1 VTRLLNGR
9 VNAAIWLALG
19 TVYVVWGSTYLAIA
33 VAVRTL
39 PPFLMSSARF
49 LLAGAVL
56 YTWARSRGAAA
67 PTTRQWLAATGVGFA
82 LLLVGNGGIAW
93 AEQRVGSGVAAL
105 LVATTPL
112 WLALLDRIF
121 FGARLSLRALAGIGA
136 GLVGVAVL
144 VGGGGKIDVLGSI
157 VILVAS
163 LAWAAGSL
171 GARHPANPVQPS
183 LAAGMQ
189 MLTAG
194 VLLSFAG
201 LSAGEVGRLHV
212 EQISSGSLAA
222 FAYLVVVGSLI
233 TYTAYTW
240 LLRSPAPVALVG
252 TYAYVNPI
260 VAVALGA
267 LVLSEPFGGRTLFAG
282 LAIVVAVV
290 LSVEKRRRPGSLA
303 AGIPEPAPNRVGRSV
318 IRDRPVPTLPPLV
331 QLRPPSLA

>member
-1 VTRLLNGR
+1 MTRLLHGR

-39 PPFLMSSARF
+39 PPFLMSSVRF

-56 YTWARSRGAAA
+56 YAWSRRRGAPA
-67 PTTRQWLAATGVGFA
+67 PTPRQWVAAAGVGFA

-93 AEQRVGSGVAAL
+93 AEQRVDSGIAAL

-112 WLALLDRIF
+112 WLALLDRLF
-121 FGARLSLRALAGIGA
+121 FGTRLSLRALAGIGA
-136 GLVGVAVL
+136 GLVGVTFL
-144 VGGGGKIDVLGSI
+144 VGSGGTIDVLGSI
-157 VILVAS
+157 VILFAS

-171 GARHPANPVQPS
+171 GARHPSNPVQPS

-194 VLLSFAG
+194 VLLSIAG
-201 LSAGEVGRLHV
+201 LLAGELGRVHV
-212 EQISSGSLAA
+212 DQISGASIAA

-240 LLRSPAPVALVG
+240 LLRSPAPAALVG

-267 LVLSEPFGGRTLFAG
+267 LVLSEPFGARIVFAG
-282 LAIVVAVV
+282 IAIVVAVV

-318 IRDRPVPTLPPLV
+318 VRDRPVPTLPPLV
-331 QLRPPSLA
+331 HLRPPSLA

>member
-1 VTRLLNGR
+1 MTRLLNGR

-56 YTWARSRGAAA
+56 YAWARRRGAAA
-67 PTTRQWLAATGVGFA
+67 PTTRQWVAATGVGFA

-93 AEQRVGSGVAAL
+93 AEQRVGSGIAAL

-112 WLALLDRIF
+112 WLALLDRVF

-136 GLVGVAVL
+136 GLVGVAFL
-144 VGGGGKIDVLGSI
+144 VGGGGTIDVLGSI

-171 GARHPANPVQPS
+171 GARHPWNHVQPS

-194 VLLSFAG
+194 VLLSVVGF
-201 LSAGEVGRLHV
+201 STGELGRLHV
-212 EQISSGSLAA
+212 EQISGSSLAA

-240 LLRSPAPVALVG
+240 LLRSPAPTALVG
-252 TYAYVNPI
+252 TYAYVNPV

-267 LVLSEPFGGRTLFAG
+267 LVLSEPFGGRTVFAG
-282 LAIVVAVV
+282 LAIVAAVV

>member
-1 VTRLLNGR
+1 MTRLLHGR

-33 VAVRTL
+33 VAVRTV

-56 YTWARSRGAAA
+56 YAWSRRRGAPA
-67 PTTRQWLAATGVGFA
+67 PTPRQWVAATGVGFA

-93 AEQRVGSGVAAL
+93 AEQRVGSGIAAL

-112 WLALLDRIF
+112 WLASLDRIF

-136 GLVGVAVL
+136 GLVGVAFL
-144 VGGGGKIDVLGSI
+144 VGGGGTVDVLGSV
-157 VILVAS
+157 VILIAS

-171 GARHPANPVQPS
+171 GARHPSNPAQPA

-194 VLLSFAG
+194 ILLSFAG
-201 LSAGEVGRLHV
+201 LSAGELGRLHV
-212 EQISSGSLAA
+212 EEISGASIAA

-240 LLRSPAPVALVG
+240 LLRSPAPAALVG

-267 LVLSEPFGGRTLFAG
+267 LVLSEPFGGRTVLAG
-282 LAIVVAVV
+282 IAIVAAVV

-331 QLRPPSLA
+331 HLRPPSLA